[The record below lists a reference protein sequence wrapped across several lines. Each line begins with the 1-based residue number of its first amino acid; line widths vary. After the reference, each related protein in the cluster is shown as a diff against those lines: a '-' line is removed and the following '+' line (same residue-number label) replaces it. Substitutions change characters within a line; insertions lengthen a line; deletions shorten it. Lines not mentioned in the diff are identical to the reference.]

1 MEITA
6 VSRRDYPRLLTEI
19 TDNGKL
25 CIAKKVVTQFG
36 TLSVRR
42 VVEHVH
48 KRRRWL
54 TEEM

>member
-25 CIAKKVVTQFG
+25 CIAKKVVTQFE